1 MKKSK
6 ELHDAITASLHG
18 LAGGETYECV
28 CRDISD
34 ELPLPSTGRLSEVV
48 RLCRE
53 VVFPGF
59 FAATPIHQSS
69 LGYYQGVCVEEMSHK
84 MRREIY
90 AGLCLARRDAGL
102 CADAAKARADSI
114 TAQFVRWLPEL
125 QRSLVG
131 DVEAIFCGDPAAH
144 SKEEVIMAY
153 PAVRAISGY
162 RIANKLHR
170 LGVPLIPRIITEM
183 AHSETGID
191 ISPEASIGR
200 RFAIDHGTGIVIG
213 ATCVIGDDVKLY
225 QGVTLGA
232 LSHPDADQ
240 DDMRGKPRHPIIGNG
255 VVIYAQA
262 TLLGRIRVGD
272 GAVIGGNVWLTHDVA
287 PGLRVE
293 QWAEG
298 ATGKKNAQSPA
309 TVN

>member
-1 MKKSK
+1 MKKSR
-6 ELHDAITASLHG
+6 ELHDAITESLHG

-28 CRDISD
+28 CSDIPD
-34 ELPLPSTGRLSEVV
+34 ELPLPSAVRLREVV

-59 FAATPIHQSS
+59 FAATPVHQSS
-69 LGYYQGVCVEEMSHK
+69 LGYYQGVCVEEMAHK

-90 AGLCLARRDAGL
+90 AGLCLSRRASGL
-102 CADAAKARADSI
+102 CADEAKSLADSL
-114 TAQFVRWLPEL
+114 TAQFVRGLPEL
-125 QRSLVG
+125 QCALVG

-144 SKEEVIMAY
+144 SREEVIMAY

-191 ISPEASIGR
+191 ISPEAAIGR
-200 RFAIDHGTGIVIG
+200 RFAIDHGTGIVVG

-232 LSHPDADQ
+232 LSHPDADLAS
-240 DDMRGKPRHPIIGNG
+240 MRGTPRHPVIGNR

-272 GAVIGGNVWLTHDVA
+272 DAVIGGNVWLTHDVA
-287 PGLRVE
+287 PGMRVE
-293 QWAEG
+293 QPAG
-298 ATGKKNAQSPA
+298 GTTDKKIAPA
-309 TVN
+309 SAAVN